1 MDSYLAFNGGI
12 YRMNEELCENENI
25 TLLELLDRLLGKG
38 IVITGDLVIS
48 IANVDL
54 IYIGLKLLISSVET
68 LEKGMVLEAED
79 E

>member
-1 MDSYLAFNGGI
+1 
-12 YRMNEELCENENI
+12 MNESFYENEDV
-25 TLLELLDRLLGKG
+25 TFLELLDRLLGKG

-68 LEKGMVLEAED
+68 LVRENEKVMP
-79 E
+79 

>member
-1 MDSYLAFNGGI
+1 
-12 YRMNEELCENENI
+12 MNEELYENENI